1 MNFHGYFYFS
11 GDLMSSYA
19 KLSARAALTGNY
31 TDPAA
36 TVIFMLLI
44 TLSAVFLNQLV
55 IIYASEFL
63 RISLPLTLIVL
74 LFAISI
80 LKYTMSAGL
89 LNVSAKG
96 KQKIKRRLSGGLLEL
111 ILVFL
116 KLIHLVLFLFL
127 PAILAASVYLRVRYS
142 AVSAASL
149 AVNVIGTA
157 VLLFFSL
164 VFFGVTVQKYS
175 KAIYFF
181 AGNEAVSLANAI
193 KMSVASTQGSLIKI
207 FRFKFSFLPWFMSG
221 ILLLPLMFV
230 LPYYEESFI
239 FYCMYSRK

>member
-1 MNFHGYFYFS
+1 
-11 GDLMSSYA
+11 MSSYA

-55 IIYASEFL
+55 IIYASGFL

-74 LFAISI
+74 LFAVCI

>member
-1 MNFHGYFYFS
+1 
-11 GDLMSSYA
+11 MSSYA

-74 LFAISI
+74 LFAVCI

-164 VFFGVTVQKYS
+164 VLFGVTVQKYS